1 MTVLKYIFKRFLM
14 MIPTLLGVILI
25 LNIILTLA
33 PGDPAR
39 LILGNDATVEQLE
52 EFREEHGLNDPFLVR
67 YLSYV
72 GNLLRGDMGSSFRQ
86 GSNSAEAKS
95 ADDFPGPLRFF
106 GSEKNGF

>member
-1 MTVLKYIFKRFLM
+1 MFKYICKRILM

-39 LILGNDATVEQLE
+39 LILGNDATTEQLE

-67 YLSYV
+67 YLTYV
-72 GNLLRGDMGSSFRQ
+72 GNLLKGDMGTSYRTGKTVFQMVMSRYIKWLA
-86 GSNSAEAKS
+86 S
-95 ADDFPGPLRFF
+95 RC
-106 GSEKNGF
+106 